1 MVGADG
7 VVTLVTFFESHT
19 HGVVCA
25 EPWIP
30 SARRG
35 SRRSASPL
43 RKAPDGGRSGGRS
56 VRRRVGSGVDQRIS
70 EETEQVAP
78 EAVVAASMSHGPFPP
93 CRRPNRTP
101 KPGPDSPLSPRAT
114 VILEPHR
121 LPNRFP
127 TLAQQKPR
135 LQIRE

>member
-1 MVGADG
+1 M
-7 VVTLVTFFESHT
+7 
-19 HGVVCA
+19 
-25 EPWIP
+25 
-30 SARRG
+30 
-35 SRRSASPL
+35 
-43 RKAPDGGRSGGRS
+43 
-56 VRRRVGSGVDQRIS
+56 RRRLGSGVDQRIS

-135 LQIRE
+135 LPIREAGEGGDLRVTGPDGPGPGPVGRAVAILGPKGGNDLGG